1 MSISR
6 IGIISAA
13 AFLFPLATV
22 AQDAS
27 QNGGS
32 VWTIVSSSGEDT
44 QVVDPALSE
53 TDVRRLTHYSAQAL
67 AAIYELDSGTPDQDE
82 TIDHLRQKVARLIDA
97 GTRCGY
103 NTTQTADFFKDYVAE
118 NRRGDLPTALNGSDG
133 KFESLQLLNSVEAF
147 YLQSQPKT
155 VDVAAVMAE
164 DLEGIKAVAFN
175 ATPAQPQPESL
186 QLSATV
192 LPGYVENTLQGP
204 VIPNNADA
212 ATQTILSRI
221 EVTGE
226 EWVIE
231 IRQGDSLA
239 QIAYALFRDRL
250 RFNEIYD
257 LNRNTLRSPN
267 LLQVGQ
273 VLVLPRNG

>member
-1 MSISR
+1 LSISR

-13 AFLFPLATV
+13 ALLFPLATV

-32 VWTIVSSSGEDT
+32 VWTIVPSSSEDT
-44 QVVDPALSE
+44 QVENLALSD

-82 TIDHLRQKVARLIDA
+82 TIDHLRQKVARLIEA
-97 GTRCGY
+97 GTRSGY
-103 NTTQTADFFKDYVAE
+103 NTTQTADFFKDYVEE

-133 KFESLQLLNSVEAF
+133 KFEALQLLNSVEAF
-147 YLQSQPKT
+147 YLQSQPT
-155 VDVAAVMAE
+155 TIDVASVMAE
-164 DLEGIKAVAFN
+164 DLEGIKAAALN
-175 ATPAQPQPESL
+175 AAPAQPQPESL
-186 QLSATV
+186 QLSATE
-192 LPGYVENTLQGP
+192 LPVEAENTLQGP
-204 VIPNNADA
+204 VIPDNADA
-212 ATQTILSRI
+212 ATRSVLSRI

-226 EWVIE
+226 DWVIE

-257 LNRNTLRSPN
+257 LNRNILRSPN